1 MKCPSEM
8 TGPAI
13 REPREIH
20 AARFHALCVIR
31 HRAAGQI
38 GPRASQQY
46 PVMCSASCCFLVT
59 RIAAGQKP
67 AYRRRLVT
75 GIAVL

>member
-1 MKCPSEM
+1 MKCSPKKTE
-8 TGPAI
+8 PAI
-13 REPREIH
+13 REPREMH
-20 AARFHALCVIR
+20 AARFHALCVIL

-38 GPRASQQY
+38 GPRASQKY

-59 RIAAGQKP
+59 WFAAGQKP